1 LFLFFFDT
9 FDRYTLL
16 ARLQSALPQRFGEA
30 VLPNGTSPDILTA
43 QIKRERSVLDPRSFP
58 DAADQL
64 HFWPNQKAAENPNL
78 CSRPLNA
85 ASHLITFHSRHG
97 RVSLLNFQL
106 VEEAAFIHFR
116 KEKNNS
122 FLINSLEFF

>member
-1 LFLFFFDT
+1 M
-9 FDRYTLL
+9 

-85 ASHLITFHSRHG
+85 ASHLITFHSRRG
-97 RVSLLNFQL
+97 RVSLPNFQL
-106 VEEAAFIHFR
+106 AEEAAFIHFR

-122 FLINSLEFF
+122 LLINSHEFF